1 MRYAKI
7 TTLVTLLIAIVMTA
21 AVVTLNHSDILK
33 VKATFNQ
40 LTPAVQKEVTCLA
53 DNVLFEAGS
62 EPEEGQIAVAL
73 VTMNRVKSGN
83 YADSVCGVVK
93 QKTNGTC
100 QFSWWCE
107 DKPRTTSIT
116 RNLTNAQSQMYN
128 SIRDLAM
135 FVYLNDDKLK
145 DITHGATYYHAD
157 YVNPK
162 WRHLKKT
169 VKIGRHIFYTNGEV
183 DNYYDEQTES
193 GTQARQTRTLIF
205 SPNGRNLDGHLQAG
219 YRMDF

>member
-7 TTLVTLLIAIVMTA
+7 TTLVTLIIAIIMTA
-21 AVVTLNHSDILK
+21 AVATLNRSDVLK
-33 VKATFNQ
+33 IKATFSQ

-53 DNVLFEAGS
+53 DNIMFEAGN

-93 QKTNGTC
+93 QKTGTTC

-107 DKPRTTSIT
+107 DKPRHTSIT
-116 RNLTNAQSQMYN
+116 RNLTNAQAQMYN

-135 FVYLNDDKLK
+135 FVYLNDERLK

-183 DNYYDEQTES
+183 DNYYDEQAES
-193 GTQARQTRTLIF
+193 GTKARQTRTLIF
-205 SPNGRNLDGHLQAG
+205 SPNGRNLDGHLQAS

>member
-205 SPNGRNLDGHLQAG
+205 SPNGRNHDGYLQAG

>member
-7 TTLVTLLIAIVMTA
+7 ITWSTITLGIVMTIA
-21 AVVTLNHSDILK
+21 LASVTSGDILK
-33 VKATFNQ
+33 VRASFNQ
-40 LTPAVQKEVTCLA
+40 LTPAAQKEVTCLA
-53 DNVLFEAGS
+53 DNIMFEAGN
-62 EPEEGQIAVAL
+62 EPEEGQMAVAL

-93 QKTNGTC
+93 QKANGTC

-107 DKPRTTSIT
+107 DKPRTASIT
-116 RNLTNAQSQMYN
+116 RKLTNAQSSMYN
-128 SIRDLAM
+128 YIRDLAV
-135 FVYLNDDKLK
+135 FVYLNDEKIK

-205 SPNGRNLDGHLQAG
+205 SPNGRNHDGYLQAG

>member
-7 TTLVTLLIAIVMTA
+7 TTLVTLIIAIIMTT

-183 DNYYDEQTES
+183 DINDEQTEL
-193 GTQARQTRTLIF
+193 GAKAGQTRTLVF
-205 SPNGRNLDGHLQAG
+205 SPNGRNHDGYLQAG
-219 YRMDF
+219 YRVDF

>member
-7 TTLVTLLIAIVMTA
+7 TTLVTLIIAITMTA
-21 AVVTLNHSDILK
+21 AVATINSSDVLK
-33 VKATFNQ
+33 VRASFNQ

-53 DNVLFEAGS
+53 DNILFEAGF
-62 EPEEGQIAVAL
+62 EPEEGQMAVAL

-107 DKPRTTSIT
+107 DKPRVASIS
-116 RNLTNAQSQMYN
+116 RRLTDAQLRVYN

-135 FVYLNDDKLK
+135 FVYLNDDKVE

-157 YVNPK
+157 YVNPS

-183 DNYYDEQTES
+183 DTNDEQAKL
-193 GTQARQTRTLIF
+193 GAKAGQTRTLVF
-205 SPNGRNLDGHLQAG
+205 SPNGRNHDGYLQTG
-219 YRMDF
+219 YRVDF

>member
-1 MRYAKI
+1 MRYATKLA
-7 TTLVTLLIAIVMTA
+7 TTVTLLLAIGMTV
-21 AVVTLNHSDILK
+21 AVAYVEKNQVFNI
-33 VKATFNQ
+33 KATFNQ

-53 DNVLFEAGS
+53 DNVLFEAGF

-73 VTMNRVKSGN
+73 VTMNRVRSGK

-93 QKTNGTC
+93 QKTGATC

-107 DKPRTTSIT
+107 DKPRNASIT
-116 RNLTNAQSQMYN
+116 RKLTNAQQEVYN

-135 FVYLNDDKLK
+135 FVYLNDDKVK

-157 YVNPK
+157 YVNPG

-169 VKIGRHIFYTNGEV
+169 VKIGRHIFYTRGEV
-183 DNYYDEQTES
+183 DNYDEQTES
-193 GTQARQTRTLIF
+193 GAKAGQANTLIF
-205 SPNGRNLDGHLQAG
+205 SPNGGNHDGYLQSS
-219 YRMDF
+219 YRMGF